1 MTDPRYPIGRF
12 VAPDPHTDGT
22 RADALE
28 ALAAAPEALR
38 RAVAGLD
45 DARLDTPYREGGWTA
60 RQVVHH
66 VADSHLNAY
75 ARHKLAWA
83 EERPT
88 IRPYDEAA
96 WARSAEAS
104 SAPVELSLELLAPL
118 HRRWVAFLRTLPAE
132 AFAREFFHPG
142 AGRWMSLDW
151 SVAMYAWHGR
161 HHAAHVT
168 VLREARGW

>member
-1 MTDPRYPIGRF
+1 MTDVRYPIGRF
-12 VAPDPHTDGT
+12 LDPATCT
-22 RADALE
+22 AASRAAALDD
-28 ALAAAPEALR
+28 LAAAPARLR
-38 RAVAGLD
+38 EAVAGLD
-45 DARLDTPYREGGWTA
+45 EARLDTPYRDGGWTA

-75 ARHKLAWA
+75 CRHKLAWA

-88 IRPYDEAA
+88 IRPYDESV
-96 WARSAEAS
+96 WAESAEART
-104 SAPVELSLELLAPL
+104 APVELSLELLAAL
-118 HRRWVAFLRTLPAE
+118 HRRWVAFLRALPAE

-142 AGRWMSLDW
+142 AQRWMSLDW

-168 VLREARGW
+168 SLRAARGW